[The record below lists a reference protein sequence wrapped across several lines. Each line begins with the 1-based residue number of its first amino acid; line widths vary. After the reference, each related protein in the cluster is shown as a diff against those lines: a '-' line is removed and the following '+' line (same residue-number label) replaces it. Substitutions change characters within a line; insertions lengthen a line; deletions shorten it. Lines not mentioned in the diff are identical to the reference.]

1 VRRLQDIDNVLP
13 DAVKLGQLVVDPFE
27 NPLESPALTRVRRL
41 AGIEASQG
49 IYDFVKREA

>member
-27 NPLESPALTRVRRL
+27 NPLESPALTRARRL